1 MSAAQPEPV
10 RGAPLANLGRRFD
23 PGTWTG
29 ALAIMCAAA
38 VVLWLVEIVNLF
50 SDHALNRHGMH
61 PRTVRGLE
69 GIVTMPF
76 LHSSAWHLLADT
88 APFVIIGWMAL
99 VGGGRAFLAT
109 TAIVVFGGG
118 VLTWLVGPP
127 RTIVGSS
134 ALVFGWLAYLL
145 ARAYFARRI
154 IWILGAAFAIFFFGS
169 LFGGLTPTVHSDAAW
184 QANLCGF
191 AAGVGAAWLLHPRKG
206 SARAVRAADPLM
218 AERGFK
224 RRRVT

>member
-10 RGAPLANLGRRFD
+10 RSGRLAAVRRRFD
-23 PGTWTG
+23 PGTWAG
-29 ALAIMCAAA
+29 ALGIMLVIA
-38 VVLWLVEIVNLF
+38 VVFWIIEVVNL
-50 SDHALNRHGMH
+50 SVGYHLNRYGMH
-61 PRTVRGLE
+61 PRTLRGLE

-76 LHSSAWHLLADT
+76 LHSSALHLVADT

-99 VGGGRAFLAT
+99 VGGGRAFLQT
-109 TAIVVFGGG
+109 TLIVLVGGG
-118 VLTWLVGPP
+118 ILTWLIGPS
-127 RTIVGSS
+127 RNIVGSS

-145 ARAYFARRI
+145 ARAYFARKIMWI
-154 IWILGAAFAIFFFGS
+154 IGAAFAIFFFGS
-169 LFGGLTPTVHSDAAW
+169 LFGGLTPTVHSDVSW
-184 QANLCGF
+184 QANVSGF

-206 SARAVRAADPLM
+206 SARAARQSDPLM